1 MSLVTHEIVIVYR
14 IVSNVKQKYRRP
26 EDYQPLFMHFL
37 VILPVEC
44 GTRVVKMVFI
54 DRGATIVGNNG
65 GSEAN
70 ENWQHLDMNH
80 LLVGGDSTFPC
91 KERQPAILLFGSI
104 EVLDLPHCGRP
115 SGQEAP
121 LAAGCPLSNNLI
133 LYLTR

>member
-80 LLVGGDSTFPC
+80 LLVGGRRHFPLQR
-91 KERQPAILLFGSI
+91 K
-104 EVLDLPHCGRP
+104 
-115 SGQEAP
+115 
-121 LAAGCPLSNNLI
+121 AAC
-133 LYLTR
+133 YFVVWFH